1 MNFLKNVDIASE
13 YRVSTTTVL
22 NWIENAILKKN
33 NLQVEQI
40 GKKYKIADSAHN
52 RSALLNLSKQANIYR
67 NKIEVKKTKIHPDL
81 YKFLSEEQ
89 LVELINR
96 IELSKTVPLKFTY
109 LGKGSDSWD
118 NFIKKSIIKDGY
130 LPTTKIP
137 ELLAKSLS
145 LILERVPKGKKVNI
159 VDLGT
164 GSSESMIE
172 TVRYFNQKKM
182 LKNYIGIDISNKMLE
197 KSKTTI
203 QSIDSNINYV
213 ECVLDFEKQDFAK
226 TLFEYKDEN
235 TINLVFFIEVT
246 LGNAENILRTLEN
259 FKNSLGEGDVLI
271 ITNKLDNLEMRTQFE
286 PVNRDSPH
294 IWLTDYIGFDSELCE
309 LETVYDE
316 VSARR
321 KGYFILDKDYE
332 IEFYVGNKTKKVML
346 YKDDELVFWHHRM
359 SEKNKIFE
367 ELNSVGLD
375 LLDFITT
382 NDKKFLLATCQT
394 R

>member
-22 NWIENAILKKN
+22 NWIESAVAKKN
-33 NLQVEQI
+33 NLQIQLI
-40 GKKYKIADSAHN
+40 GKKYKILDSAHN
-52 RSALLNLSKQANIYR
+52 RSALVNLSKQANIYR

-81 YKFLSEEQ
+81 YNFFSEEQ
-89 LVELINR
+89 LVELVNR
-96 IELSKTVPLKFTY
+96 IELNKTLPLKFTY

-118 NFIKKSIIKDGY
+118 DFIKKSIIKDGY

-137 ELLAKSLS
+137 ELLKKSLS
-145 LILERVPKGKKVNI
+145 LILERVPVGKKVNI

-172 TVRYFNQKKM
+172 TVKYFNQKKM
-182 LKNYIGIDISNKMLE
+182 LKNYIGIDISKQMLE
-197 KSKTTI
+197 KSKATI
-203 QSIDSNINYV
+203 NAVDKSINYV
-213 ECVLDFEKQDFAK
+213 ECVLDYEKHDFAK

-271 ITNKLDNLEMRTQFE
+271 VTNKIDNLEMRTQFE
-286 PVNRDSPH
+286 PVNRNSPH
-294 IWLTDYIGFDSELCE
+294 IWLTDYIGFDSDLCQ
-309 LETVYDE
+309 LETIYDE
-316 VSARR
+316 TSARR

-332 IEFYVGNKTKKVML
+332 IEFSVGNKIKKVML

-382 NDKKFLLATCQT
+382 NDKKFLLVTCQS